1 MNFWDTLGFSLGL
14 AMDACAVAM
23 TNGMTDLKMPIK
35 RMVLIGVFFGFFQFL
50 MPVIGYFITGFIAS
64 AFLEVFEKTSAL
76 EVFEKTSAWIS
87 FALLA
92 FLGGKMLHE
101 GIKEWIESKKTS
113 TDGCENCETLGACTR
128 LKAEDEKNELTLGK
142 LFMQAIATSIDAL
155 AAGFILQDR
164 QSQVG
169 LALGVWG
176 STAMIGVVTLVL
188 SVCAVYIG
196 KAVGGG
202 LANKAEVFGGGV
214 LIAIGIK
221 ILLGSF

>member
-1 MNFWDTLGFSLGL
+1 MNFWDTLGFSLAL

-23 TNGMTDLKMPIK
+23 TNGMTNPKMSAK
-35 RMVLIGVFFGFFQFL
+35 RAVLIGVFFGFFQFL
-50 MPVIGYFITGFIAS
+50 MPVIGYFITGFIAN
-64 AFLEVFEKTSAL
+64 AFLDI
-76 EVFEKTSAWIS
+76 FEKTSAWIS

-142 LFMQAIATSIDAL
+142 LFMQAIATSLDAL
-155 AAGFILQDR
+155 AVGFILQDR